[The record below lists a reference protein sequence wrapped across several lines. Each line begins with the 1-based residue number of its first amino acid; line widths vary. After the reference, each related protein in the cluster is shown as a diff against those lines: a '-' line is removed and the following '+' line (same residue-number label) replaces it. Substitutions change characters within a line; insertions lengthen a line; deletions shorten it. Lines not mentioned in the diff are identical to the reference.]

1 MEGDFQHAETSAA
14 GAKRHRHRLTL
25 EARKL
30 LKDFAE
36 HVSMYP
42 DSHQRQHLLDRVR
55 RLHGCGHADT
65 KHITVWFARYR
76 NIAKKK
82 SIQDDDSILF
92 TNFTSEQLDILRPLL
107 RNNPFPKK
115 KMIDVWSVCIKAEP
129 EQVSKWVSYHQAKA
143 APLRGTP
150 EQSISVS
157 PTAPLPHLPTP
168 ARSLSPAHARDMS
181 LPLIAA
187 KEEASPTSPLLGKQ
201 WLTQTVPVS
210 HTSFPQQTKV
220 GADVLDERNPPF
232 MRKPS
237 LDGARP
243 LRDVP
248 TTTPSPVKQ
257 LVKDIQNSITSHR
270 PGSSR
275 KPSTHEEFNAMFK
288 PYEKMMTQF
297 INNVENG
304 KLRHLGWEPSLHEA
318 T

>member
-1 MEGDFQHAETSAA
+1 
-14 GAKRHRHRLTL
+14 
-25 EARKL
+25 
-30 LKDFAE
+30 
-36 HVSMYP
+36 
-42 DSHQRQHLLDRVR
+42 
-55 RLHGCGHADT
+55 
-65 KHITVWFARYR
+65 
-76 NIAKKK
+76 
-82 SIQDDDSILF
+82 
-92 TNFTSEQLDILRPLL
+92 
-107 RNNPFPKK
+107 
-115 KMIDVWSVCIKAEP
+115 MIDVWSVCIKAEP